1 MSWILKRVGTSIFMI
16 WLVTTI
22 IFFLI
27 RLMPGNPMD
36 YMLMQLISMRSMSVE
51 EATRLVQSYFGFN
64 PNEPLSV
71 QYINYF
77 KGLLSGNLGQSIL
90 FPGTPVGQLLGQ
102 SVPWTAFIVGVSLLI
117 SFMLGIS
124 LGTSIAYARGTRLDN
139 ILSLLGSITNSIP
152 NYIVAILLVY
162 IFGGL
167 LHLFPMRGAYGT
179 DVTPG
184 FNLRFILNVIYH
196 GILPI
201 ASYVITSFG
210 GWMLSMKGSTTSVLG
225 EDYIMAAKAKG
236 IPARKIKSSYV
247 RRNAILPLFTNLT
260 LSIGFMLGGALFIE
274 TTFSYPG
281 VGYYLS
287 TSVSGRDY
295 PLMQGCFLLITVAV
309 ILANLVTDLT
319 YSRLDPRIKV
329 R

>member
-1 MSWILKRVGTSIFMI
+1 MSWILKRVVTSVFMV
-16 WLVTTI
+16 WLVITL

-51 EATRLVQSYFGFN
+51 EATKLVQSYFGFK
-64 PNEPLSV
+64 PKEPLLV

-77 KGLLSGNLGQSIL
+77 KGLLTGNLGQSIL
-90 FPGTPVGQLLGQ
+90 FPGTPVGRLLGQ
-102 SVPWTAFIVGVSLLI
+102 SVPWTVFIVGISLII
-117 SFMLGIS
+117 SFALGIY
-124 LGTSIAYARGTRLDN
+124 LGTSIAYVRGSKFDN
-139 ILSLLGSITNSIP
+139 ILSLFGSITNSIP
-152 NYIVAILLVY
+152 NYIIAILLIYVL
-162 IFGGL
+162 GGL
-167 LHLFPMRGAYGT
+167 LHIFPMRGAYGT
-179 DVTPG
+179 DVNPG
-184 FNLRFILNVIYH
+184 FNLKFILDVMYH

-201 ASYVITSFG
+201 SSYVITSFG
-210 GWMLSMKGSTTSVLG
+210 GWMLSMKGSTTGVLG

-236 IPARKIKSSYV
+236 IPTKKIKNSYV

-274 TTFSYPG
+274 TMFSYPG

-309 ILANLVTDLT
+309 ILANLITDLT
-319 YSRLDPRIKV
+319 YSKLDPRIRV

>member
-1 MSWILKRVGTSIFMI
+1 MPWILKRLITAIFMI
-16 WLVTTI
+16 WLITTL

-51 EATRLVQSYFGFN
+51 DATKLVQVYFGFN
-64 PNEPLSV
+64 PKEPLIV
-71 QYINYF
+71 QYINYL
-77 KGLLSGNLGQSIL
+77 KGLLAGNLGQSIL

-102 SVPWTAFIVGVSLLI
+102 SVPWTVFVVGASLII
-117 SFMLGIS
+117 SFLLGIY
-124 LGTSIAYARGTRLDN
+124 LGTSIAYVRGSRFDN
-139 ILSLLGSITNSIP
+139 VLSLLGSVTNSVP
-152 NYIVAILLVY
+152 NYIVAVLLVY

-167 LHLFPMRGAYGT
+167 LHIFPMRGAYGT
-179 DVTPG
+179 NVEPG
-184 FNLRFILNVIYH
+184 FNLKFILDVIYH
-196 GILPI
+196 SILPVS
-201 ASYVITSFG
+201 SYVITSFG
-210 GWMLSMKGSTTSVLG
+210 GWMLSMKGSTVSVLG

-236 IPARKIKSSYV
+236 IPASKIKRSYV

-309 ILANLVTDLT
+309 ILANLITDLT
-319 YSRLDPRIKV
+319 YSKLDPRIKV

>member
-1 MSWILKRVGTSIFMI
+1 MPWILKRLITAIFMI
-16 WLVTTI
+16 WLITTL

-51 EATRLVQSYFGFN
+51 DATKLVQVYFGFN
-64 PNEPLSV
+64 PKEPLIV
-71 QYINYF
+71 QYINYL
-77 KGLLSGNLGQSIL
+77 KGLLAGNLGQSIL

-102 SVPWTAFIVGVSLLI
+102 SVPWTVFVVGASLII
-117 SFMLGIS
+117 SFLLGIY
-124 LGTSIAYARGTRLDN
+124 LGTSIAYVRGSRFDN
-139 ILSLLGSITNSIP
+139 VLSLLGSVTNSVP
-152 NYIVAILLVY
+152 NYIVAVLLVY

-167 LHLFPMRGAYGT
+167 LHIFPMRGAYGT
-179 DVTPG
+179 NVEPG
-184 FNLRFILNVIYH
+184 FNLKFILDVIYH
-196 GILPI
+196 SILPI
-201 ASYVITSFG
+201 SSYVITSFG
-210 GWMLSMKGSTTSVLG
+210 GWMLSMKGSTVSVLG

-236 IPARKIKSSYV
+236 IPASKIKRSYV

-309 ILANLVTDLT
+309 ILANLITDLT
-319 YSRLDPRIKV
+319 YSKLDPRIKV